1 MKYLRALLQYHI
13 AENQTLYSDTFYT
26 ADGQIRDLGT
36 RGFTHLDLP
45 TLLKVECSD
54 GHGDKK
60 KGPSLAVDV
69 TRFGAIGSIKLNGQ
83 HRVAF
88 ADALARDGAV
98 HILDHVLI
106 PPRKVKGHYLAGSR
120 EGEDEAELT
129 IEDLKDRLS
138 DWVEE
143 DDTVDNDWDHDGEL

>member
-13 AENQTLYSDTFYT
+13 VENQTLYSDTFYT

-106 PPRKVKGHYLAGSR
+106 PPRKVRRHIADSD
-120 EGEDEAELT
+120 EVEDEDELS

-143 DDTVDNDWDHDGEL
+143 DAVDNDWDHDVEL